1 EQLARARRLETV
13 AQLAAGIA
21 HDFNNLLHII
31 QGHTQMM
38 QLLDLGGFARESE
51 LREMLQEVDKAAG
64 RAAVLVRQL
73 LTFRRSDDAEL
84 GELPLQ
90 EVIEGCRAP
99 LERLLGSQIQ
109 LVMTYSCP
117 ALVRGNRS
125 QLEQVLTNLCLN
137 ARDALPR
144 GGYLYVTLDA
154 PLATELPAL
163 LRDGAGEVYVRLSVR
178 DDGAG
183 MTREVQQRLYEP
195 FFTTKRPGE
204 GVGLGLATVY
214 AIVQSHRGFIDS
226 TSARG
231 QGTTFRVYLPR
242 ADRDAQVSTPRP
254 LRIDG
259 RGRIALVA
267 EDEPAVS
274 QLTSCFLRDAG
285 FEVLLASNGPE
296 ATRRLRERGREI
308 AIAVLD
314 AAMPGF
320 GGEAVLRHMHDLG
333 MQAPVIFVTGY
344 DYPALGPAHADERVV
359 ILRKPFGS
367 EELLERVARLLPE
380 TA

>member
-1 EQLARARRLETV
+1 
-13 AQLAAGIA
+13 
-21 HDFNNLLHII
+21 
-31 QGHTQMM
+31 M
-38 QLLDLGGFARESE
+38 
-51 LREMLQEVDKAAG
+51 LRH
-64 RAAVLVRQL
+64 
-73 LTFRRSDDAEL
+73 
-84 GELPLQ
+84 
-90 EVIEGCRAP
+90 
-99 LERLLGSQIQ
+99 
-109 LVMTYSCP
+109 
-117 ALVRGNRS
+117 
-125 QLEQVLTNLCLN
+125 
-137 ARDALPR
+137 
-144 GGYLYVTLDA
+144 
-154 PLATELPAL
+154 
-163 LRDGAGEVYVRLSVR
+163 GAGESYVRLSVR

-242 ADRDAQVSTPRP
+242 ADRDAPVSTPRT
-254 LRIDG
+254 RCIDG

-274 QLTSCFLRDAG
+274 QLTSGFLRDAG
-285 FEVLLASNGPE
+285 FEVVLASNGPE

-320 GGEAVLRHMHDLG
+320 GGEAVLRDMHDLG
-333 MQAPVIFVTGY
+333 VQAPVIFVMGY
-344 DYPALGPAHADERVV
+344 DYPALEPAHGGERVV

-380 TA
+380 PA